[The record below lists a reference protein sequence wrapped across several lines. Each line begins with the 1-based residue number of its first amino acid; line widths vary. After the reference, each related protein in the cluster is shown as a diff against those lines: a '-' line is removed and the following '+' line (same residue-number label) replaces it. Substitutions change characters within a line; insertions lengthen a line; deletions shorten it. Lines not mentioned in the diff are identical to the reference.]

1 MNSILRS
8 VPIESI
14 QTQPQVRERINE
26 EEQIAIAVS
35 IEHNGVLV
43 PLLGHREDGEI
54 VLDDGHRR
62 LDAAKRAGLDAVPMI
77 VSDHAPSLAERIQF
91 QLVANAHRVDL
102 GITERARAIQQL
114 MRETDWSASEI
125 STRLGGP
132 SPATI
137 SKLLTL
143 LVLPSAVQDLID
155 EGKLP
160 MSSAYIIAT
169 VEDSAERTQ
178 LVEEVLSGKITRDRL
193 VKHVKATRSNKAR
206 RTRKRV
212 PKAKITFPLGQG
224 RSVSVSASSLTPEL
238 VADWL
243 MELAMQAKRES
254 GKGRS
259 LEETVKIITDKYKQN
274 GGAQAES
281 DS

>member
-14 QTQPQVRERINE
+14 QTRPQVRERINE
-26 EEQIAIAVS
+26 EEQIALAVS

-43 PLLGHREDGEI
+43 PLLGHREESEI

-77 VSDHAPSLAERIQF
+77 VSDHAPSSAERIQF

-102 GITERARAIQQL
+102 GITERARAIPKL
-114 MRETDWSASEI
+114 MQETKWAALEI
-125 STRLGGP
+125 STKLGGP
-132 SPATI
+132 SPSTI

-143 LVLPSAVQDLID
+143 LVLPRPVQDLID

-160 MSSAYIIAT
+160 MSSAYTIAT
-169 VEDSAERTQ
+169 VTDSAERER
-178 LVEEVLSGKITRDRL
+178 LVEEVLSGKMTRDRL
-193 VKHVKATRSNKAR
+193 VKHVKATRSSTAL

-212 PKAKITFPLGQG
+212 PKAKITLSLGQG
-224 RSVSVSASSLTPEL
+224 RSVRVSAPTLTTEL

-243 MELAMQAKRES
+243 MELAMQTKRES

-259 LEETVKIITDKYKQN
+259 LEETVKIITDKYKQ
-274 GGAQAES
+274 GDSAQTNL

>member
-14 QTQPQVRERINE
+14 RTRPQVRERIKE
-26 EEQIAIAVS
+26 EDQASLAAS

-54 VLDDGHRR
+54 ILDDGHQR
-62 LDAAKRAGLDAVPMI
+62 LGAAKRAGLTHVPMVI
-77 VSDHAPSLAERIQF
+77 SDHTPSSAERIQF
-91 QLVANAHRVDL
+91 QLITNAHRVDL
-102 GITERARAIQQL
+102 GTTERARAIQQL
-114 MRETDWSASEI
+114 MQETKWSASEV
-125 STRLGGP
+125 STKLSGP

-143 LVLPSAVQDLID
+143 LVLPRPVQDLID

-160 MSSAYIIAT
+160 MSSAYTIAT
-169 VEDSAERTQ
+169 VTDSAERER
-178 LVEEVLSGKITRDRL
+178 LIEEVLSGKMTRDRL
-193 VKHVKATRSNKAR
+193 VKHVKAARNNKSP
-206 RTRKRV
+206 RTRKQV
-212 PKAKITFPLGQG
+212 PKAKITFPLGRG
-224 RSVSVSASSLTPEL
+224 RSVSVSAPTLTTEH

-254 GKGRS
+254 DSGHS
-259 LEETVKIITDKYKQN
+259 LEETVKIITTKYKQD
-274 GGAQAES
+274 GGTQDKI